1 MNSMTF
7 QDIVKG
13 RYGRKIAYTDVER
26 ITADNVVKVLG
37 NAIGVFNF
45 NKIAIKYLWD
55 YKNGDQPSLYRTKTI
70 RDDVCNKVVENR
82 AWEITRFKMGQT
94 FGEPMMY
101 NSLSKDEKVNKAV
114 DRFNGYLRAAGKA
127 AKDLSMGEW
136 QSATG
141 AGFEAVQLRED
152 GAELPFR
159 IVVPSP
165 MNTFVI
171 YQRQTQ
177 EPIMSVQELKD
188 EESRAYYQCFTKTHE
203 YRIQNSGL
211 LPFSMTGDNTPVYE
225 RLHTF
230 GEIPIVEYPNNQDR
244 LSDIEIVITLLD
256 AIDNYQSNRVDSV
269 EQFVSS
275 FIKFVNCDVD
285 EDTFT
290 KMKMRGAFVVKS
302 NNGSDN
308 KADVDIMTQELNQTQ
323 TQVAKEDLWDSALDI
338 LAIPNRQE
346 TGGGDRAGATY
357 LRNGW
362 DHAKQAAR
370 IKDAYVI
377 ESEYRLSTCIRNTIR
392 IRKGEGELPITVAD
406 YEPVINHSPTDN
418 MQVKAQTYQMLVQNG
433 IAPLVAI
440 KTTGLWN
447 DPEKVYLM
455 SKPYLDNLYKTIDD
469 AIEQQNLQD
478 QVAKAQEL
486 IANGTSKEGRTE
498 QSDSDSV

>member
-26 ITADNVVKVLG
+26 ITRDNVVNVLG

-45 NKIAIKYLWD
+45 NKVAIKYLWD

-82 AWEITRFKMGQT
+82 AFEIVRFKTAQSY
-94 FGEPMMY
+94 GEPIMY
-101 NSLSKDEKVNKAV
+101 NSLSDKENVNKAV
-114 DRFNGYLRAAGKA
+114 DRFNGYLRSAGKA
-127 AKDLSMGEW
+127 SKDISMGEW

-141 AGFEAVQLRED
+141 AGYEAVQLREENAD
-152 GAELPFR
+152 LPFR
-159 IVVPSP
+159 LVVPSP

-188 EESRAYYQCFTKTHE
+188 EESRVYYQCFTKTHE
-203 YRIQNSGL
+203 YRIQNSSL
-211 LPFSMTGDNTPVYE
+211 LPLSMTADNTPVFE

-244 LSDIEIVITLLD
+244 LSDVEIVITLLD
-256 AIDNYQSNRVDSV
+256 AIDNYQSQRVDSV
-269 EQFVSS
+269 EQFVNS

-285 EDTFT
+285 EETFQ

-302 NNGSDN
+302 NNGSEN

-346 TGGGDRAGATY
+346 NGGGDRVGATY
-357 LRNGW
+357 LRGGW

-370 IKDAYVI
+370 IKDAYIV
-377 ESEYRLSTCIRNTIR
+377 ESEYRLSTCIRNAIR
-392 IRKGEGELPITVAD
+392 VRKGDKELPLTIAD

-433 IAPLVAI
+433 IAPIVAI

-447 DPEKVYLM
+447 DPEKVYLL

-469 AIEQQNLQD
+469 AIQTQGLED

-498 QSDSDSV
+498 QSGDSV

>member
-1 MNSMTF
+1 MYF
-7 QDIVKG
+7 QDVVNG
-13 RYGRKIAYTDVER
+13 QYGRKIAYTDALQ
-26 ITADNVVKVLG
+26 ITEQNVVKVLG
-37 NAIGVFNF
+37 DCIGTF
-45 NKIAIKYLWD
+45 NKNRQAIKYLWN

-94 FGEPMMY
+94 FGEPIMY
-101 NSLSKDEKVNKAV
+101 NSLSKDESVNEAV

-136 QSATG
+136 QSAVG
-141 AGFEAVQLRED
+141 VGYEAVQLRED

-165 MNTFVI
+165 LDTFVI
-171 YQRQTQ
+171 YAKQTQ

-188 EESRAYYQCFTKTHE
+188 ENGRVYYQCFTNTHE
-203 YRIQNSGL
+203 YKIQNSALMPLVG
-211 LPFSMTGDNTPVYE
+211 SDGVVVYSK
-225 RLHTF
+225 LHTF

-244 LSDIEIVITLLD
+244 LSDIELVVTLLD
-256 AIDNYQSNRVDSV
+256 SINEMQSNRQDSISQFV
-269 EQFVSS
+269 QSWIKFINCDIDEEQFQ
-275 FIKFVNCDVD
+275 
-285 EDTFT
+285 
-290 KMKMRGAFVVKS
+290 KMKMSGALVVKS

-308 KADVDIMTQELNQTQ
+308 KADVDIMSQELNQTQ
-323 TQVAKEDLWDSALDI
+323 SQVAKDDLWDSALSI

-346 TGGGDRAGATY
+346 SGGGDRAGATY

-392 IRKGEGELPITVAD
+392 IRKGEAELPIGIAD
-406 YEPVINHSPTDN
+406 YEPIINHSPTDN
-418 MQVKAQTYQMLVQNG
+418 MQVKAQSFVMLVQAG
-433 IAPLVAI
+433 IHPLVAI
-440 KTTGLWN
+440 KTVGLWN
-447 DPEKVYLM
+447 DAEKVFLL

-469 AIEQQNLQD
+469 AIEQQGLQD
-478 QVAKAQEL
+478 QVEQAQTLLEQNNGNTETGQAK
-486 IANGTSKEGRTE
+486 
-498 QSDSDSV
+498 QSGDAV

>member
-26 ITADNVVKVLG
+26 VTRDNVVKVLG
-37 NAIGVFNF
+37 GAIGVFNF
-45 NKIAIKYLWD
+45 NKAAIKYLWD

-101 NSLSKDEKVNKAV
+101 NSLSKDEKVNVAV

-141 AGFEAVQLRED
+141 AGFEAVQLLEE
-152 GAELPFR
+152 GADIPFR

-188 EESRAYYQCFTKTHE
+188 EEGFTYYQCFTKTHE
-203 YRIQNSGL
+203 YRIQNSTL
-211 LPFSMTGDNTPVYE
+211 LPLFLTTDNIPVYE

-244 LSDIEIVITLLD
+244 LSDIEIVVTLLD
-256 AIDNYQSNRVDSV
+256 SIDNYQSNRVDSV

-323 TQVAKEDLWDSALDI
+323 TQVAKEDLWNSALDI

-377 ESEYRLSTCIRNTIR
+377 ESEYRLSTCMRNAIRV
-392 IRKGEGELPITVAD
+392 RKGENELPITTKD

-433 IAPLVAI
+433 ISPLVAI

-447 DPEKVYLM
+447 DPEKVYLL

-478 QVAKAQEL
+478 QVAKAEEL
-486 IANGTSKEGRTE
+486 ITNGTSKEG
-498 QSDSDSV
+498 

>member
-1 MNSMTF
+1 M
-7 QDIVKG
+7 
-13 RYGRKIAYTDVER
+13 
-26 ITADNVVKVLG
+26 
-37 NAIGVFNF
+37 
-45 NKIAIKYLWD
+45 
-55 YKNGDQPSLYRTKTI
+55 
-70 RDDVCNKVVENR
+70 
-82 AWEITRFKMGQT
+82 
-94 FGEPMMY
+94 
-101 NSLSKDEKVNKAV
+101 
-114 DRFNGYLRAAGKA
+114 
-127 AKDLSMGEW
+127 
-136 QSATG
+136 
-141 AGFEAVQLRED
+141 
-152 GAELPFR
+152 
-159 IVVPSP
+159 
-165 MNTFVI
+165 
-171 YQRQTQ
+171 
-177 EPIMSVQELKD
+177 
-188 EESRAYYQCFTKTHE
+188 
-203 YRIQNSGL
+203 
-211 LPFSMTGDNTPVYE
+211 
-225 RLHTF
+225 
-230 GEIPIVEYPNNQDR
+230 
-244 LSDIEIVITLLD
+244 VITLLD

-392 IRKGEGELPITVAD
+392 IRKGESELPITVAD

-418 MQVKAQTYQMLVQNG
+418 MQIKAQTFQMLVQSG
-433 IAPLVAI
+433 IHPLVAV
-440 KTTGLWN
+440 KCCGLWN
-447 DPEKVYLM
+447 DPEKVYLL

>member
-13 RYGRKIAYTDVER
+13 RYGRKIAYTDVEQ

-45 NKIAIKYLWD
+45 NKVAIKYLWD

-188 EESRAYYQCFTKTHE
+188 EEGYTYYQCFTKTHE
-203 YRIQNSGL
+203 YRIQNSTL
-211 LPFSMTGDNTPVYE
+211 LPLSMTADSIPVYE

-244 LSDIEIVITLLD
+244 LSDIEIVVTLLD
-256 AIDNYQSNRVDSV
+256 ALNNYQSNRIDSV

-418 MQVKAQTYQMLVQNG
+418 MQVKAQTYQMLVQSG
-433 IAPLVAI
+433 IHPLVAI

-447 DPEKVYLM
+447 DPEKVYLL

-469 AIEQQNLQD
+469 AIEQQGLQD
-478 QVAKAQEL
+478 QVTKAQEL

>member
-1 MNSMTF
+1 M
-7 QDIVKG
+7 
-13 RYGRKIAYTDVER
+13 
-26 ITADNVVKVLG
+26 
-37 NAIGVFNF
+37 
-45 NKIAIKYLWD
+45 
-55 YKNGDQPSLYRTKTI
+55 
-70 RDDVCNKVVENR
+70 
-82 AWEITRFKMGQT
+82 RFKTGQT
-94 FGEPMMY
+94 YGEPIMY
-101 NSLSKDEKVNKAV
+101 NSLSKEERINKAV
-114 DRFNGYLRAAGKA
+114 DKFNGYLRSAGKA
-127 AKDLSMGEW
+127 ARDISMGEW

-141 AGFEAVQLRED
+141 AGYEAVQLREENAD
-152 GAELPFR
+152 LPFR

-188 EESRAYYQCFTKTHE
+188 EESRVYYQCFTKTHE
-203 YRIQNSGL
+203 YRIQNSSL
-211 LPFSMTGDNTPVYE
+211 LPLSMTADNTPVFE

-256 AIDNYQSNRVDSV
+256 AIDDYQSNRLDSV
-269 EQFVSS
+269 EQFVQS

-285 EDTFT
+285 EDTFQ

-302 NNGSDN
+302 NNGSEN

-370 IKDAYVI
+370 IKDAYVM
-377 ESEYRLSTCIRNTIR
+377 ESEYRLSVCIRNAIR
-392 IRKGEGELPITVAD
+392 VRKGDKELPLTIAD

-433 IAPLVAI
+433 IAPIVAI

-447 DPEKVYLM
+447 DPEKVYLL
-455 SKPYLDNLYKTIDD
+455 SKPYLDNLYKTVDD
-469 AIEQQNLQD
+469 AIKAQGLED

-486 IANGTSKEGRTE
+486 MANGTSKEGRTE
-498 QSDSDSV
+498 QSGDTV